1 MLSLFDV
8 KYNTVNNTYVCNI
21 KKWFLKKAVVETSQS
36 NILVITFPLSFFA
49 QYIYAYIYIYIYI
62 YAILP
67 RHAIVR
73 LPHPQIG
80 NHHPSKSLK
89 GTGIE
94 Q

>member
-21 KKWFLKKAVVETSQS
+21 KKGFLKKAVVETSQS
-36 NILVITFPLSFFA
+36 NILVITFPLS
-49 QYIYAYIYIYIYI
+49 IILCSIYICTYIYI
-62 YAILP
+62 YANLP

-73 LPHPQIG
+73 LPHPQSG
-80 NHHPSKSLK
+80 NHHPSESLK